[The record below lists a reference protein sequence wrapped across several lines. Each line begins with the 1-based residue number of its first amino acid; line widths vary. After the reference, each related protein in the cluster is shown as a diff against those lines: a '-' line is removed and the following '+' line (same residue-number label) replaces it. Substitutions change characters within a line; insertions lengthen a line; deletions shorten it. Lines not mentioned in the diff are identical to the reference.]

1 MKNTFLFLSA
11 SLVFFAAKS
20 QTTNSFISSIDIPQ
34 LEQKAQGAKAKS
46 LLSGAANTYDIKYHR
61 CDWIVDP
68 AVNYI
73 EGTVTTYFKPTVS
86 NLNQME
92 FDLVNSFAIDSI
104 IYHTATVSYNQL
116 TSDLLT
122 INLPTI
128 LPVNQLDSITVH
140 YQGIP
145 AGSGFG
151 SFIQTTHGPS
161 NTPIIWTLSEPFGA
175 RDWWPSK
182 QNLNDKID
190 SIDVYVTTPQAYRV
204 AGNGLLKSEITNG
217 ASKTYHWKSNYPIAA
232 YLIAIAVTDYAVYSD
247 FVPTTNGNLEVLN
260 YVYPEDLTLAQSL
273 TPDIINVIKLF
284 DSLTIAYPFSNEKYG
299 HAQFSWGGGMEHQ
312 TMSFV
317 INFNHALIA
326 HECAHQWFG
335 DHVTCGSWQDIWLN
349 EGFATYFEGLTEERY
364 FPSTWMGWKQSKISS
379 VTSQPDGSVLCDD
392 TTSVNRIFSSR
403 LSYNKGSYLLHMLRW
418 KLGDSL
424 FFLGIKNYLNDPTLA
439 GGYAKTPD
447 LKAHFEAV
455 SAQNLTI
462 FFNQW
467 YYNQGYPSY
476 QISYTQNGSAV
487 DVTVN
492 QTQSHSSVSF
502 FEMPIPI
509 KFIGASTDTTIIFD
523 HQFSGQNFS
532 TTINFPII
540 STQFD
545 PELWILSANNLVI
558 GVSDL
563 KDQNTQLSVY
573 PNPAETKLNIILHSL
588 NNGRFQY
595 EITDITGR
603 VISIENEY
611 SFTANS
617 LNTIDISDFSPGV
630 FFIKVQDNNT
640 TYTKRFIKK

>member
-1 MKNTFLFLSA
+1 MKNNILTIVA
-11 SLVFFAAKS
+11 SLFILTAHS
-20 QTTNSFISSIDIPQ
+20 QLLKTSSSQIDIPQ
-34 LEQKAQGAKAKS
+34 LEQKAQEAKSKS

-61 CDWIVDP
+61 CKWIVDP

-73 EGTVTTYFKPTVS
+73 EGTITTYFKPAVTS
-86 NLNQME
+86 FNQME
-92 FDLVNSFAIDSI
+92 FDLVNSLTIDSI
-104 IYHTATVSYNQL
+104 KYHNNTVPYNQL
-116 TSDLLT
+116 TSNILS
-122 INLPTI
+122 INLPTV
-128 LPVNQLDSITVH
+128 LPINQLDSITVH

-151 SFIQTTHGPS
+151 SFVQTTHGPS

-182 QNLNDKID
+182 QDLNDKID
-190 SIDVYVTTPQAYRV
+190 SIDIYVTTPQAYRV
-204 AGNGLLKSEITNG
+204 AGNGLLKSEIING

-232 YLIAIAVTDYAVYSD
+232 YLIAFAVTDYAVYSD
-247 FVPTTNGNLEVLN
+247 FVPSTSGNLEVLN
-260 YVYPEDLTLAQSL
+260 YVYPEDLTIAQSL

-284 DSLTIAYPFSNEKYG
+284 DSLTIEYPFSNEKYG

-317 INFNHALIA
+317 INFNHSLIA

-335 DHVTCGSWQDIWLN
+335 DHITCGSWQDIWLN

-364 FPSTWMGWKQSKISS
+364 FPNTWMGWKQSKISNI
-379 VTSQPDGSVLCDD
+379 TSQPDGSVLCDD
-392 TTSVNRIFSSR
+392 TTSVNRIFSGR

-424 FFLGIKNYLNDPTLA
+424 FFQGIKNYLNDPTLA

-447 LKAHFEAV
+447 LKAHLETV
-455 SAQNLTI
+455 SGQNLSN

-476 QISYTQNGSAV
+476 QISYTQNGSTV
-487 DVTVN
+487 DLTVN
-492 QTQSHSSVSF
+492 QTQSHTSVSF

-523 HQFSGQNFS
+523 HQFSGQTFS

-540 STQFD
+540 NTQFD

-563 KDQNTQLSVY
+563 KDQNIQLSVY
-573 PNPAETKLNIILHSL
+573 PNPAETKLNVILHSQ
-588 NNGRFQY
+588 NNVPLQY
-595 EITDITGR
+595 EITD
-603 VISIENEY
+603 VIGKVVCIENEP
-611 SFTANS
+611 SFIANS
-617 LNTIDISDFSPGV
+617 LNTIDISAFSPGV
-630 FFIKVQDNNT
+630 FFIKVQDKNT